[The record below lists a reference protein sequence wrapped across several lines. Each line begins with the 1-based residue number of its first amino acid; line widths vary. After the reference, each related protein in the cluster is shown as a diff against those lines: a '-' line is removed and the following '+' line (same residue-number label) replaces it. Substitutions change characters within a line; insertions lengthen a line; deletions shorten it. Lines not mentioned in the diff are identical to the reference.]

1 MKTNT
6 WMLVAAVA
14 MAAGMGISMSTTTQA
29 ATRGCVVR
37 CQSEYT
43 YCWYS
48 CTPGNGACYDMCVA
62 NYHGCISDCG

>member
-29 ATRGCVVR
+29 ATRGCVR
-37 CQSEYT
+37 MCQSEYT

-48 CTPGNGACYDMCVA
+48 CTPGVGACYDQCVV
-62 NYHGCISDCG
+62 NYNGCIADCG